1 MTASL
6 TAQRSFAATIGFFD
20 GVHLGH
26 QSVISQLRAAA
37 QKRGLQSMV
46 ITFERHPRQVLQSE
60 WQPLLLTSL
69 EEKKELLVRTGI
81 DKLVV
86 LRFDRAM
93 SQLSSREFMERVLK
107 HELGVSLLL
116 TGYDNRFGHDR
127 TATFDDYVAY
137 GRELGIEVICGQP
150 TDVAGQRVSSSL
162 VRSLLS
168 EGNVD
173 LAAQCLGRPYQLTGQ
188 VGHGEQIGRQLG
200 FPTANIIVSKG
211 NRLVPAPGVYAV
223 CLSIKGDDTLLQG
236 MMNIGTRPTFHGN
249 QLTLEANIFDFN
261 GDLYGQYLNVFF
273 IERLRNEQ
281 TFSSAEALME
291 QMEHDAVQAREIL
304 SAQHITR

>member
-261 GDLYGQYLNVFF
+261 GDLYGQHLNVFF

-281 TFSSAEALME
+281 AFSSAEALMK

>member
-150 TDVAGQRVSSSL
+150 TDVAGLRVSSSL

-261 GDLYGQYLNVFF
+261 GDLYGQHLNVFF

-281 TFSSAEALME
+281 AFSSAEALMK

>member
-261 GDLYGQYLNVFF
+261 GDLYGQHLNVFF

-281 TFSSAEALME
+281 AFSSAEALME

>member
-1 MTASL
+1 
-6 TAQRSFAATIGFFD
+6 
-20 GVHLGH
+20 
-26 QSVISQLRAAA
+26 
-37 QKRGLQSMV
+37 MV

-261 GDLYGQYLNVFF
+261 GDLYGQHLNVFF

-281 TFSSAEALME
+281 AFSSAEALME

>member
-150 TDVAGQRVSSSL
+150 TDVAGLRVSSSL

-168 EGNVD
+168 EGIVD
-173 LAAQCLGRPYQLTGQ
+173 LAAQCLGRLYQLTGQ

-281 TFSSAEALME
+281 AFSSAEALMK

>member
-150 TDVAGQRVSSSL
+150 TDVAGLRVSSSL

-261 GDLYGQYLNVFF
+261 GDLYGQHLNVFF

-281 TFSSAEALME
+281 AFSSAEALME